1 MSILE
6 INGLIQQDAI
16 FYLNDKK
23 ISNSKAREL
32 FRKTEALATI
42 DVSKGVN
49 EKPVVHVRT
58 K

>member
-49 EKPVVHVRT
+49 KKPLVYIT
-58 K
+58 KK